1 MGGQVRIQGR
11 DRKLVHRNKAFVLFT
26 DVTPST
32 QKSIGRTVR
41 TQDTFVAGKFEL
53 RRKSEP
59 STDSRREEHPHHRS
73 HAGCSLAHSGNQ
85 KRVKMARGQ
94 GAMEKSRERGP
105 RAKAEHWATFRNGS
119 RSGEKARVL
128 LALREALA
136 LHYHGNSS
144 QAKPFQ
150 AGLKASG
157 WMSCA
162 VSGMDQA
169 VPSRWGSSDIR
180 TGH

>member
-1 MGGQVRIQGR
+1 MRIQGR

-94 GAMEKSRERGP
+94 GAMEKSRERGRKFGGTIHLGTQKERGAWP
-105 RAKAEHWATFRNGS
+105 T
-119 RSGEKARVL
+119 
-128 LALREALA
+128 
-136 LHYHGNSS
+136 
-144 QAKPFQ
+144 
-150 AGLKASG
+150 AG
-157 WMSCA
+157 WR
-162 VSGMDQA
+162 Q
-169 VPSRWGSSDIR
+169 
-180 TGH
+180 